1 MSGQLVFTGQVVVDL
16 VLTVSGLPPLGGDVL
31 ASAVKL
37 TPGGGFNVMSAAT
50 RSGAEVLYAG
60 SHGSGSFGDLARAA
74 MLAEGITVV
83 NPPTPGADTGI
94 VVVLVDEETGERTFV
109 TGVGAEGVLD
119 PGQLDLVHPSAAD
132 MVYVSGYSLL
142 HAANRDALLDWL
154 GRLPSPTV
162 LFDPGPLVEQVV
174 WSDLTAVLSRVDIL
188 SCNAREA
195 KQLSRTNTTRA
206 AAAALATLVPS
217 FATVIVRDGPAGC
230 LLQRDGRITTVAG
243 FNVDA
248 VDTNGAG
255 DAHCGALLAELLR
268 GNGMFEATRYANA
281 AAAIAVTREG
291 PATAPVRAEIEQL
304 IGTGFW
310 A

>member
-1 MSGQLVFTGQVVVDL
+1 MSGQLVHTGQVVVDL
-16 VLTVSGLPPLGGDVL
+16 VLSVSGLPPLGGDVL

-37 TPGGGFNVMSAAT
+37 TPGGGFNVMAAAC

-60 SHGSGSFGDLARAA
+60 SHGTGSFGDLARAA
-74 MLAEGITVV
+74 MAAEGVLV
-83 NPPTPGADTGI
+83 ANPPTPGADTGI
-94 VVVLVDEETGERTFV
+94 VVALVDEETGERTFV
-109 TGVGAEGVLD
+109 TGVGAEGRLE
-119 PGQLDLVHPSAAD
+119 PGQLDRVHPSAAD
-132 MVYVSGYSLL
+132 MVYISGYSLL
-142 HAANRDALLDWL
+142 QRANREALLGWL
-154 GRLPSPTV
+154 ARLPGPTV
-162 LFDPGPLVEQVV
+162 LFDPGPLVEQIV

-268 GNGMFEATRYANA
+268 GSGMLEATRYANA
-281 AAAIAVTREG
+281 AAAIAVTRHG
-291 PATAPVRAEIEQL
+291 PATAPVRADIEEL
-304 IGTGFW
+304 VGTGFPP
-310 A
+310 